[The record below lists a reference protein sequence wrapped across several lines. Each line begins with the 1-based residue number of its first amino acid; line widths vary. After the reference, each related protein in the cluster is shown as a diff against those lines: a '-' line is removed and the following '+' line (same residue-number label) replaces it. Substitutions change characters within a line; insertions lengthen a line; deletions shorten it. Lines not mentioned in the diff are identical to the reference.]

1 MPNSSLAP
9 RVVRT
14 FVQDI
19 HAPPEV
25 VFPLLCPEREKEWLP
40 GWDARMIH
48 SVSGVAERGA
58 VFETAHAA
66 GRTVW
71 LVAEYDP
78 PRRIAFV
85 RWQPDG
91 LVVHIEIVLARQ
103 HAGNTAVGIC
113 YTFTAVDETGASAL
127 EAMGEEAWL
136 KNMGTWQASM
146 NGWFAKSEK
155 AEPALTAT
163 AARAT
168 PGH

>member
-1 MPNSSLAP
+1 MPEPSLAP
-9 RVVRT
+9 RLVRT

-19 HAPPEV
+19 AAPPEA

-48 SVSGVAERGA
+48 SASGVAERGA

-66 GRTVW
+66 GRTLW

-78 PRRIAFV
+78 PRRIAFA

-103 HAGNTAVGIC
+103 HTGGTAVGIC
-113 YTFTAVDETGASAL
+113 YTSTAVTETGASTLA
-127 EAMGEEAWL
+127 AMGEDAWL
-136 KNMGTWQASM
+136 KNMGVWQASM
-146 NGWFAKSEK
+146 NQWFAR
-155 AEPALTAT
+155 L
-163 AARAT
+163 AA
-168 PGH
+168 

>member
-1 MPNSSLAP
+1 MREPSAAP
-9 RVVRT
+9 RLVRT

-19 HAPPEV
+19 LAPPEA

-48 SVSGVAERGA
+48 SASGVAERGA

-66 GRTVW
+66 GRTLW

-78 PRRIAFV
+78 PRRIAFA

-91 LVVHIEIVLARQ
+91 LLVHIEIVLAGT
-103 HAGNTAVGIC
+103 HTGGTAVGIC
-113 YTFTAVDETGASAL
+113 YTFTAVTEAGASSLA
-127 EAMGEEAWL
+127 AMGEEAWL

-146 NGWFAKSEK
+146 NAWFAK
-155 AEPALTAT
+155 
-163 AARAT
+163 AAA
-168 PGH
+168 